1 MMISNSLIRNSKS
14 WLEFSKQLNSL
25 ISNNKKLQAGK
36 AYEHCVKF
44 LQTNPKYLS
53 ELKNVWL
60 LDEVPKSIKEKLNLP
75 NADEGIDLIGETYR
89 KRYWSIQAKY
99 KSDPSSSL
107 TRKDLATFRDLSFN
121 HCKVLS
127 MP

>member
-44 LQTNPKYLS
+44 FLQTNPKYLS

-60 LDEVPKSIKEKLNLP
+60 LDEVPKLKSEV
-75 NADEGIDLIGETYR
+75 LI
-89 KRYWSIQAKY
+89 
-99 KSDPSSSL
+99 L
-107 TRKDLATFRDLSFN
+107 
-121 HCKVLS
+121 
-127 MP
+127 